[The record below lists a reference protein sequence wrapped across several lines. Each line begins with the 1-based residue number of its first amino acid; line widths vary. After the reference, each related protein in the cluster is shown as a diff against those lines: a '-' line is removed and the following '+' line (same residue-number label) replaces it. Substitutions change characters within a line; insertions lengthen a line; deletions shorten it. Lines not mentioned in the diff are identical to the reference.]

1 MIRRLLGRSARE
13 RRLRTASLIAGAA
26 GLAFALWVLLA
37 DPLSSVQLLAA
48 DAQATTGDGSQ
59 NVVIVALDEESFEN
73 YGRLEDWPRTL
84 HADVID
90 NLSAAG
96 ASVIIFDL
104 LFADRSADSEADS
117 ALATSIEAAGNVVLA
132 AAGQGSPSLEDEG
145 AVYQGILRPTSVLA
159 ESGAVIGGANLIT
172 GDDGRVR
179 HVPFSIRNAA
189 GDEIPAMT
197 LAAVYLQFGREP
209 PSPIPFDGN
218 SLDLFGR
225 TVPLEDGQT
234 MRINY
239 VGGSDR
245 FATLPFVAVRE
256 GTFEPAMV
264 DGKVVIVGLL
274 ATAADVHS
282 VPLLGTAHGVEI
294 HANSLHTLFQAS
306 FLTPVA
312 DWVTFVTMLVFVCAA
327 ALVVPRWRL
336 LFVFPAVIGV
346 IVLYVLAGNVLYS
359 GGQIIDFID
368 PPVALAVTTVAAL
381 SYREVSQR
389 ASQRETQDLFGRYV
403 SPQIARELLERA
415 DHGTLQLGGELREVT
430 VLFGDIRGFT
440 PLSTRLPPEELVAL
454 LNRHFE
460 VIISRIMENGGIVNK
475 FAGDAV
481 MALWNAPEDQPDHA
495 FLACRTAMQAQ
506 DDLMATMAD
515 PRFVRIIHRLE

>member
-1 MIRRLLGRSARE
+1 MIRRLLGDSARE
-13 RRLRTASLIAGAA
+13 RRLRAATAIAAA
-26 GLAFALWVLLA
+26 IGLVFALWVLAA
-37 DPLSSVQLLAA
+37 DPLESLQRLAA
-48 DAQATTGDGSQ
+48 DAQATRDDGSP
-59 NVVIVALDEESFEN
+59 NVVIVALDEESFEE

-90 NLSAAG
+90 NLSDAG
-96 ASVIIFDL
+96 ASVIIFDV
-104 LFADRSADSEADS
+104 LFADRSADAEADG
-117 ALATSIEAAGNVVLA
+117 ALAASIREAGNVVLA
-132 AAGQGSPSLEDEG
+132 AAGQGSPSLESQG
-145 AVYQGILRPTSVLA
+145 AVYQGILEPTAVLA
-159 ESGAVIGGANLIT
+159 SSGAVIAGANVIT

-179 HVPFSIRNAA
+179 HVPLSIRDPE
-189 GDEIPAMT
+189 GVEIPAMA
-197 LAAVYLQFGREP
+197 LAAVYRQFGRTP
-209 PSPIPFDGN
+209 PTPIPFEGS

-245 FATLPFVAVRE
+245 FTTLSYVDVRE
-256 GTFEPAMV
+256 GAFVPNIV

-294 HANSLHTLFQAS
+294 QANALHTLFQAS

-312 DWVTFVTMLVFVCAA
+312 DWVTFVTILLFVVAA

-336 LFVFPAVIGV
+336 LFVFPAVIAV
-346 IVLYVLAGNVLYS
+346 IALYVLAGNVLYS
-359 GGQIIDFID
+359 GGQVVDFVD

-381 SYREVSQR
+381 SYREMSQR

-403 SPQIARELLERA
+403 SPQVAHELLERA
-415 DHGTLQLGGELREVT
+415 DHGTLELGGELREVT
-430 VLFGDIRGFT
+430 VLFADIRGFT
-440 PLSTRLPPEELVAL
+440 PLSTRLPPQELVTL
-454 LNRHFE
+454 LNQHFE

-495 FLACRTAMQAQ
+495 LLACRAA
-506 DDLMATMAD
+506 
-515 PRFVRIIHRLE
+515 